1 MLWIAKSQYS
11 HSTRFSEM
19 RSTESRG
26 LTPAAIR
33 ADATASTWRRMSDQ
47 VSPCQSPPTLWWT
60 RGLSPYLAA
69 CVKKTPT
76 VVRSG
81 MAAGSRSCAV
91 AFDSVTDVVLLD
103 RFDGE
108 RQCAGGNAHGDLVA
122 LLPAD
127 QRAPDGGV
135 DRDAPRGWVALHGA
149 YQLVGLR
156 LTLVVDD
163 LDRRA
168 RTHHA
173 RVRFLDDLRPADH
186 LLELVD
192 PAGEETALLLRLLVL
207 RVVLDVSRLKR
218 LHEAL
223 ARFDTAP
230 QSDLQVAF
238 ELLEPLGSQ
247 QDRFS

>member
-1 MLWIAKSQYS
+1 MVGIAKSKYS

-33 ADATASTWRRMSDQ
+33 ADATARTWRRMSDQ
-47 VSPCQSPPTLWWT
+47 VSTCQSPPTLWWT
-60 RGLSPYLAA
+60 RGLAPSLRA
-69 CVKKTPT
+69 CPNEPPT

-81 MAAGSRSCAV
+81 MSAVSRLCA
-91 AFDSVTDVVLLD
+91 
-103 RFDGE
+103 
-108 RQCAGGNAHGDLVA
+108 
-122 LLPAD
+122 
-127 QRAPDGGV
+127 
-135 DRDAPRGWVALHGA
+135 APRGWVALHGA

-156 LTLVVDD
+156 LSLVVDD

-173 RVRFLDDLRPADH
+173 RVRVLDDLRPADH

-192 PAGEETALLLRLLVL
+192 PAVEETDLLLRLLVL

-218 LHEAL
+218 LLEAL
-223 ARFDTAP
+223 ARLDTAP